1 LEELSMEIMKDNV
14 LDVAYIRLRNGKV
27 KQTVEVRPGVLMDL
41 DKAGEVVGIEI
52 LSVSKLAPKLVATTR
67 KKKRA

>member
-1 LEELSMEIMKDNV
+1 MEGLSMEITKDNA

-27 KQTVEVRPGVLMDL
+27 KQTVEVRPGVLIDL
-41 DKAGEVVGIEI
+41 DQAGEVVGIEI
-52 LSVSKLAPKLVATTR
+52 LSASKLAPKLVATTK

>member
-1 LEELSMEIMKDNV
+1 MEITKDNA

-41 DKAGEVVGIEI
+41 DQTGEVVGIEI
-52 LSVSKLAPKLVATTR
+52 LSASKLAPKLVATLK

>member
-1 LEELSMEIMKDNV
+1 MEIMKDNA

-41 DKAGEVVGIEI
+41 DQAGEVVGIEI

>member
-1 LEELSMEIMKDNV
+1 MEIIKDNA

-41 DKAGEVVGIEI
+41 DQAGEVVGIEI

>member
-1 LEELSMEIMKDNV
+1 MEIMKDNV

>member
-1 LEELSMEIMKDNV
+1 MEIMKDNV

-41 DKAGEVVGIEI
+41 DQAGEVVGIEI